1 MIKSKY
7 DNVEL
12 AARFIFM
19 AERFLNLFKMYEN
32 PQVNFS
38 EVRVR
43 AQDNLCGTA
52 ACHAGWALVALK
64 PDAGVRA
71 DEGLYGFSCGRA
83 ELGEY
88 LGFSGEDAF
97 EQWAYENP
105 DLWGSYNGYNMF
117 GMTGYRAF
125 GRTNQNPD
133 MTLADIAAWY
143 LGVAERLLNANQ

>member
-32 PQVNFS
+32 PPVEFS
-38 EVRVR
+38 ETKVC

-71 DEGLYGFSCGRA
+71 DEGLYEFTDGRA
-83 ELGEY
+83 ELGVY
-88 LGFSGEDAF
+88 LGFSGGGAF
-97 EQWAYENP
+97 ALWAYENP
-105 DLWGSYNGYNMF
+105 DLWGSKWGGCMF

-125 GRTNQNPD
+125 GRTDQDPP

-143 LGVAERLLNANQ
+143 LGVAERLLNAN